1 MYLLQQN
8 KYMHYLK
15 LKILVFLLMITHISC
30 DSYTAASPAFHPVEL
45 ICDYENNPLGI
56 DNEKPLFSW
65 KIVSQKKN
73 QKQTAYEIIVSS
85 NLKTIKKHKGDV
97 WNSGK
102 TLSSQNTH
110 IPYAG
115 NTLQSYT
122 RYYWRVR
129 TYDKNGKRS
138 AWSDIN
144 WFETAVMPSDQW
156 KGMWIGDGKELP
168 TRDEDFYADDPMPL
182 LRKSFD
188 IKKQLLRARLYI
200 SGLGYYEAYLNGYRI
215 GNQVLDPGWTSYQ
228 ERILYT
234 VYDVTDYL
242 SEGLNMAGIM
252 LGNGWYN
259 PLPLRFW
266 GAINMR
272 EALYTGRPSVK
283 GMIRLEFQDGS
294 SEIIPTDTSW
304 ETSPGPV
311 IRNNVYLGEYYD
323 ARLEIPDW
331 NIAGT
336 SSKGWEP
343 AAVMPEPRGVMSA
356 QRQPPIRITQIL
368 KPVRIY
374 ESQPGVFI
382 ADMGQ
387 NFAGVAKIRVNG
399 PKGTKITLRYGEV
412 LNTDG
417 SLNVFTSVA
426 GQIKGGQGGPGAPEI
441 AWQED
446 NYVLSGERTEEWS
459 PRFTFHGFRY
469 VEITGWPGI
478 PEPEDISGLKMSAD
492 LRDGGHF
499 LSSNTMF
506 NKLDTIINRTFLS
519 NVFSVISDCPTRE
532 KLAYGGDILCTTDAF
547 MFNFYMPTFYQKII
561 RDFTDAQRPM
571 GGIPETV
578 PYVGIA
584 DGSPGDKSGPLGFQL
599 GWVHLIR
606 KMYDFYGD
614 TQIIA
619 ENYDAVRKQIEFL
632 NASTDNY
639 LFDTDLGDHES
650 LDEKSIPLT
659 ASVFYYLHVCY
670 VKEFATVIGKQDDVA
685 KYSTL
690 LKHIKEAIN
699 RKFSIADTGVYALG
713 TQSDQSFA
721 LWSNIVKEKDR
732 DKALEALFTAL
743 ENKNWHLSTGIFG
756 TKMLF
761 DLLREEEQSEMA
773 YKIANQ
779 RDFPGW
785 GHMIENGATT
795 LWETWRYSDN
805 VYSQNH
811 PMFGSVGAWFYRSL
825 LGINELEPGFRK
837 ILIKPQPA
845 GDLTSAEGS
854 FETLYGEIGT
864 AWKIAERKFF
874 LKINIPVNTTATV
887 MIPSRFG
894 KNIKVDEEPIRT
906 NKEILSFEVQED
918 HTIIAVGSGE
928 YNFEAIPN

>member
-1 MYLLQQN
+1 MN
-8 KYMHYLK
+8 ILK
-15 LKILVFLLMITHISC
+15 LKALVLLLLITHISC
-30 DSYTAASPAFHPVEL
+30 ESYTGASSAFHPVEL
-45 ICDYENNPLGI
+45 ICEYEHNPLGI
-56 DNEKPLFSW
+56 DNENPRFSW

-85 NLKTIKKHKGDV
+85 SLNTIQKNRGDV
-97 WNSGK
+97 WDTGK
-102 TLSSQNTH
+102 INSSQSIH
-110 IPYAG
+110 IPYDG
-115 NTLQSYT
+115 NMLQSYT

-129 TYDKNGKRS
+129 TYDKDGKRS
-138 AWSDIN
+138 AWSDVN
-144 WFETAVMPSDQW
+144 WFETAVMPSDEW
-156 KGMWIGDGKELP
+156 EAAWIGDGKELP
-168 TRDEDFYADDPMPL
+168 TRDEDFYTDDPMPL

-188 IKKQLLRARLYI
+188 ITKQLLTARLYI
-200 SGLGYYEAYLNGYRI
+200 SGLGYYEAYLNGHRI
-215 GNQVLDPGWTSYQ
+215 GNQMLDPGWTSYQ
-228 ERILYT
+228 ERVLYA

-266 GAINMR
+266 GAVNMR
-272 EALYTGRPSVK
+272 EALFTGRPSVK

-294 SEIIPTDTSW
+294 SEIIPTDASW
-304 ETSPGPV
+304 ETAPGPV

-336 SSKGWEP
+336 SSEGWEP
-343 AAVMPEPRGVMSA
+343 AAVMPAPPGVMSA
-356 QRQPPIRITQIL
+356 QRQPPIRVTQTL
-368 KPVRIY
+368 KPVKIY

-387 NFAGVAKIRVNG
+387 NFAGVAGIRVNG
-399 PKGTKITLRYGEV
+399 PKDTKITLRYGED
-412 LNTDG
+412 LHADG
-417 SLNVFTSVA
+417 SLNVLTTVA

-446 NYVLSGERTEEWS
+446 NYVLSGEGTEEWF

-478 PEPEDISGLKMSAD
+478 PEPEDISGLKMNAD

-499 LSSNTMF
+499 ASSNSMF
-506 NKLDTIINRTFLS
+506 NKLDTVINHTFLS
-519 NVFSVISDCPTRE
+519 NVFSVISDCPARE

-547 MFNFYMPTFYQKII
+547 MFHFYMPTFYQKII
-561 RDFTDAQRPM
+561 RDFTDAQRPL

-578 PYVGIA
+578 PFVGIA

-599 GWVHLIR
+599 GLVHLIR

-614 TQIIA
+614 TQIIT

-632 NASTDNY
+632 KASTDDY

-670 VKEFATVIGKQDDVA
+670 MKEFATIIGKQDDVV
-685 KYSTL
+685 KYTTL
-690 LKHIKEAIN
+690 SENIKEAIN
-699 RKFSIADTGVYALG
+699 RKFSVADTGVYARG

-721 LWSNIVKEKDR
+721 LWSNIVGGKDR
-732 DKALEALFTAL
+732 DKALDVLFTAL

-854 FETLYGEIGT
+854 YETLYGEIGT
-864 AWKIAERKFF
+864 AWKIAEGKFF
-874 LKINIPVNTTATV
+874 LKIKIPVNTTATV

-906 NKEILSFEVQED
+906 NEEILSFGVRED
-918 HTIIAVGSGE
+918 HTIIEVGSGE
-928 YNFEAIPN
+928 YHLEASPN

>member
-1 MYLLQQN
+1 MIF
-8 KYMHYLK
+8 LK
-15 LKILVFLLMITHISC
+15 LKALVLLLLITHISC
-30 DSYTAASPAFHPVEL
+30 ESYTGELSAFHPVEL
-45 ICDYENNPLGI
+45 ICEYEHNPLGI
-56 DNEKPLFSW
+56 DNEKPRFSW
-65 KIVSQKKN
+65 KIVSRIKN

-85 NLKTIKKHKGDV
+85 SLKTINKNRGDV
-97 WNSGK
+97 WESGII
-102 TLSSQNTH
+102 TSSQSLH
-110 IPYAG
+110 IPYEG
-115 NTLQSYT
+115 NSLQSYT

-129 TYDKNGKRS
+129 TYDKDEKRS
-138 AWSDIN
+138 DWSDVN
-144 WFETAVMPSDQW
+144 WFETAVMPSDKW
-156 KGMWIGDGKELP
+156 EAAWIGDGKELP

-188 IKKQLLRARLYI
+188 IKKQLLTARLYI
-200 SGLGYYEAYLNGYRI
+200 SGLGYYEAYLNGHRI

-228 ERILYT
+228 ERVLYA

-266 GAINMR
+266 GAVNMR
-272 EALYTGRPSVK
+272 EALYTGRPSVR
-283 GMIRLEFQDGS
+283 GMIRLEFRDGS
-294 SEIIPTDTSW
+294 TQIIPTDASW
-304 ETSPGPV
+304 ETTLGPV

-323 ARLEIPDW
+323 ARHEIPDW

-336 SSKGWEP
+336 SSEGWEP
-343 AAVMPEPRGVMSA
+343 AAVMPEPSGVMTA
-356 QRQPPIRITQIL
+356 QRQPPIRVTQTL
-368 KPVRIY
+368 KPVKIY
-374 ESQPGVFI
+374 ESRPGVFI

-387 NFAGVAKIRVNG
+387 NFAGVARIRVNG
-399 PKGTKITLRYGEV
+399 PAGTKITLRYGED
-412 LNTDG
+412 LHADG
-417 SLNVFTSVA
+417 SLNVLTTVA

-446 NYVLSGERTEEWS
+446 NYVLRGEETEEWS

-478 PEPEDISGLKMSAD
+478 PEPEDITGLKMNAD

-499 LSSNTMF
+499 ISSNNMF
-506 NKLDTIINRTFLS
+506 NKLDTVINRTFLS
-519 NVFSVISDCPTRE
+519 NVFSVISDCPARE

-547 MFNFYMPTFYQKII
+547 MYNFYMPAFYQKII
-561 RDFTDAQRPM
+561 RDFTDAQRPL

-578 PYVGIA
+578 PFVGIA

-599 GWVHLIR
+599 GLVHLIR

-614 TQIIA
+614 TQIIT
-619 ENYDAVRKQIEFL
+619 ENYDAVCKQIEFL
-632 NASTDNY
+632 NASTDDY

-659 ASVFYYLHVCY
+659 ASIFYYLHVCY
-670 VKEFATVIGKQDDVA
+670 IKEFATIIGKQDDVA

-690 LKHIKEAIN
+690 SNNIKEAIN
-699 RKFSIADTGVYALG
+699 KKFSIADTGVYARG

-721 LWSNIVKEKDR
+721 LWSNIVEGNDR
-732 DKALEALFTAL
+732 VKALDVLFTAL
-743 ENKNWHLSTGIFG
+743 ENKNWHLSTGIFC

-854 FETLYGEIGT
+854 FETLYGAIGT
-864 AWKIAERKFF
+864 AWKIAEGKFF

-894 KNIKVDEEPIRT
+894 KNIKFDGKPIRSHNENVT
-906 NKEILSFEVQED
+906 IGEKGKHTLFE
-918 HTIIAVGSGE
+918 VGSGE
-928 YNFEAIPN
+928 YHFEASPD